1 MIERVSRVFR
11 FPREARTKQGDDF
24 TAETLGK
31 AQSPSFAR
39 IDRLKPAPPS
49 RIDRLKPA
57 PPRRIDR
64 LKPAPPSRIDRLK
77 PAPPS
82 RIDRLKPVPPSR
94 IDRLKPVPQG
104 KLVKQRP
111 GESHEHLI
119 NSGYAEGVERY
130 RLI

>member
-11 FPREARTKQGDDF
+11 FPREARTKQGADF
-24 TAETLGK
+24 TAETPRK

-49 RIDRLKPA
+49 
-57 PPRRIDR
+57 RIDR

-82 RIDRLKPVPPSR
+82 RIDRLKPVPPGGEVSVSAFGCN
-94 IDRLKPVPQG
+94 D
-104 KLVKQRP
+104 KLV
-111 GESHEHLI
+111 
-119 NSGYAEGVERY
+119 N
-130 RLI
+130 